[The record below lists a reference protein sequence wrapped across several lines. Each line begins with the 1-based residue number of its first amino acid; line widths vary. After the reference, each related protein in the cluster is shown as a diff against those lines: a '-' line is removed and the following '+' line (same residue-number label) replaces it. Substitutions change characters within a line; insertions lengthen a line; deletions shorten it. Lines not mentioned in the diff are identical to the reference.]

1 VSNYERYEIDGDSD
15 SDKEHNSATKRRLP
29 EINGTQNKHQRL
41 NSAFESLLEIRRNQ
55 TDRVDGEDDR
65 RTDGDDEEV
74 NRRTDE
80 KTKEMIETTD
90 KQTMQ
95 MMGIPSTT
103 VVVVSMKTTITRKTM
118 MQKIIVQIQ

>member
-1 VSNYERYEIDGDSD
+1 VRTIDERMEMTKKSIDG
-15 SDKEHNSATKRRLP
+15 P
-29 EINGTQNKHQRL
+29 I
-41 NSAFESLLEIRRNQ
+41 
-55 TDRVDGEDDR
+55 
-65 RTDGDDEEV
+65 
-74 NRRTDE
+74 E
-80 KTKEMIETTD
+80 KTKEMVETTD

>member
-1 VSNYERYEIDGDSD
+1 MVSNYERYEIDGDSD

-74 NRRTDE
+74 NRRTDRVDQE
-80 KTKEMIETTD
+80 DDRNNRQADDADDGDSINDCSRGFHENDDNSED
-90 KQTMQ
+90 DDA
-95 MMGIPSTT
+95 
-103 VVVVSMKTTITRKTM
+103 
-118 MQKIIVQIQ
+118 